1 MKRLFIL
8 FFMSQLVLFA
18 WADDDSVG
26 MQHTRQLIQSVAISQ
41 LTPGDIRA
49 ALRHQPG
56 TEQTGVITGQLY
68 NLDDEAWESAY
79 VKAFTADSLIGGPD
93 QFEWVV
99 PVEPD
104 GHYRIDG
111 VPEGSYYVFAVAK
124 GYQAVFYPDV
134 TDISEA
140 KLLQVDEGQE
150 ITGIDFRMRI
160 LQPAKGAIAGQIRD
174 KETGDPLSN
183 VSISVFSS
191 DGASRHGFATSDREG
206 KYRVS
211 DLSSGSYYVS
221 AWSKDYIHEFYDGV
235 NNQAQA
241 TLVQV
246 SDPDTTREI
255 DFSLTLGGVI
265 SGFVTDNEGN
275 PLADVYMLATA
286 FPDSTLANPEDFIWN
301 AYGKAVTDESG
312 RYKIKGLPGA
322 DYYVLAE
329 SHTPYGQAF
338 RWYENALTQSDATPI
353 TLAVG
358 EQVTDIDFQMPLD
371 QPDGFIAGHV
381 TSTDGHP
388 IEGASIRVQSYESF
402 PGDPYYWQETKTND
416 DGYYIVKNLMSG
428 CPYLVSVWILNGNQK
443 IHRWWPDSK
452 DRVMAEPVIVGAP
465 DHPEN
470 IDFRLTIDR
479 QSASISGQVLDLND
493 QPLADARVQVSP
505 APVSS
510 DSSVSTEIWA
520 SGYTDKEGVYRIDNL
535 PAGHYRVHA
544 QHWQDNAF
552 GEQWYDQVDDPEKAT
567 LVTLSKDEQRTGVD
581 FNLDV
586 RPRYGAIVGQVL
598 DQESGVPL
606 ERCYVQI
613 QVQGESESTNA
624 SFAPR
629 MWNRFAVTDANGRFN
644 VDWLYEG
651 EYLVSVYANKGF
663 TFYEQGIVPDQATP
677 VTVNGG
683 ERTEITVNMPLE
695 TVGSGVITGT
705 VQSVMT
711 DLVFEPF
718 SPLPYDIAIVIARPA
733 ITILSWPESA
743 RFYCA
748 VVNPDGSYE
757 LAGLPAGEYYIM
769 SFAPW
774 SVAKYYDD
782 SYDPAKA
789 TLVKVG
795 DGETVP
801 GIDFHLDPIR
811 WLELDQ
817 RMAPQPGTSTIHG
830 MVTSQKGEA
839 IPNALVYVLDENE
852 QPISYAVSD
861 ENGYYRISGLLA
873 GEYVVQAGN
882 FGYSSAY
889 NGSSKT
895 FNDTEP
901 ITVSG
906 EKEINFVLSPN
917 SSTSVDEKKQ
927 PRHIR
932 LVGNYPNP
940 FNPETTI
947 IYHTDRSAKVQL
959 DIYNIK
965 GEQINR
971 LVDQTQSA
979 GEYRVVWQGV
989 DHKGEQVASGIY
1001 FYRLEIDSFQLHG
1014 KMMLLR

>member
-1 MKRLFIL
+1 MKRFFIL
-8 FFMSQLVLFA
+8 LFMSQLVLSA
-18 WADDDSVG
+18 WASGHSVG
-26 MQHTRQLIQSVAISQ
+26 MRHTRQLIQSVVISQ
-41 LTPGDIRA
+41 LAPGDIRA
-49 ALRHQPG
+49 VLRHESG
-56 TEQTGVITGQLY
+56 TEQAGIITGQLY
-68 NLDDEAWESAY
+68 NLTDEAWESAY

-93 QFEWVV
+93 QLEWVV

-104 GHYRIDG
+104 GHYRIDR
-111 VPEGSYYVFAVAK
+111 VPQGAYYIFAVAK
-124 GYQAVFYPDV
+124 GYQALFYPDV

-140 KLLQVDEGQE
+140 KLLQVSEGQE

-191 DGASRHGFATSDREG
+191 DGASRHGYATSDHEG
-206 KYRVS
+206 KYMVS

-221 AWSKDYIHEFYDGV
+221 AWSEDYIHEFYDGV
-235 NNQAQA
+235 NTQVQA
-241 TLVQV
+241 TFVPV
-246 SDPDTTREI
+246 MDPDTTRGI

-265 SGFVTDNEGN
+265 SGLVTDNEGN

-286 FPDSTLANPEDFIWN
+286 FPDSTVANPEEFIWN
-301 AYGKAVTDESG
+301 AYGKGVTDETG
-312 RYKIKGLPGA
+312 HYEIKGLPGA
-322 DYYVLAE
+322 DYHVLAE

-338 RWYENALTQSDATPI
+338 RWYDNALTQSDATPI
-353 TLAVG
+353 ALAAG
-358 EQVTDIDFQMPLD
+358 DQITGIDFQLPMN

-388 IEGASIRVQSYESF
+388 IEGASIRVQSFESS
-402 PGDPYYWQETKTND
+402 PGDPYYWQETKTNS
-416 DGYYIVKNLMSG
+416 DGYYIVKNLMPG
-428 CPYLVSVWILNGNQK
+428 YPYLVSVWILNGRQK

-452 DRVMAEPVIVGAP
+452 DRAMAEPVIAGAP
-465 DHPEN
+465 DNPEN
-470 IDFRLTIDR
+470 IDFRLIVNR
-479 QSASISGQVLDLND
+479 QSASVSGRVLDLND
-493 QPLADARVQVSP
+493 QPLTDARVQVSP
-505 APVSS
+505 APVGS
-510 DSSVSTEIWA
+510 DSLIAEIWA
-520 SGYTDKEGVYRIDNL
+520 SSSTDKEGVYRIDNL
-535 PAGHYRVHA
+535 PAGHYRGHA

-552 GEQWYDQVDDPEKAT
+552 GEQWYDHVDDPEKAT
-567 LVTLSKDEQRTGVD
+567 LVTLSKDEERTGID
-581 FNLDV
+581 FTLDV

-613 QVQGESESTNA
+613 QIHGESETINT

-683 ERTEITVNMPLE
+683 ERTEITVQMPIE
-695 TVGSGVITGT
+695 TPGSGAITGT

-711 DLVFEPF
+711 DLVFDPL
-718 SPLPYDIAIVIARPA
+718 SPLPYDIAVVIARPA

-743 RFYCA
+743 RFYSA

-757 LAGLPAGEYYIM
+757 LAGLPAGEYYVM

-782 SYDPAKA
+782 AYDPAKA
-789 TLVKVG
+789 TLIAVKE
-795 DGETVP
+795 DETVP
-801 GIDFHLDPIR
+801 GIDFYLDPIR

-817 RMAPQPGTSTIHG
+817 RMAPQPGTGTIHG
-830 MVTSQKGEA
+830 MVTSQNGEA
-839 IPNALVYVLDENE
+839 IANALVYVLDENQ

-861 ENGYYRISGLLA
+861 ANGYYRISGLLA

-895 FNDTEP
+895 FDDTEP
-901 ITVSG
+901 IAVSG

-917 SSTSVDEKKQ
+917 SSTDVDQKKQ
-927 PRHIR
+927 PQNIE
-932 LVGNYPNP
+932 LLGNFPNP

-947 IYHTDRSAKVQL
+947 LYHTDRSARVQL

-971 LVDQTQSA
+971 LIDQTQSA
-979 GEYRVVWQGV
+979 GEYRVAWHGV
-989 DHKGEQVASGIY
+989 NHKGEQVASGIY
-1001 FYRLEIDSFQLHG
+1001 FYRLEIDSFQFHG